1 MLLSISQT
9 QRWEQLCHHAQMRF
23 DLYFYHQNSDWSC
36 PQMTVFYDFLKQDDG
51 QIKHVTDAMP
61 EVASPESQKTVWN
74 FWLKTLLIIHV
85 STHLPYEA
93 GIKNI

>member
-1 MLLSISQT
+1 
-9 QRWEQLCHHAQMRF
+9 
-23 DLYFYHQNSDWSC
+23 
-36 PQMTVFYDFLKQDDG
+36 
-51 QIKHVTDAMP
+51 MP